1 MQAELDTDYPSLG
14 IQILGVNGIGLESAN
29 PNITNGRDIPWLQD
43 VVTEDVWSSWNVTY
57 RDVFVLDP
65 YNQVY
70 AVYNLTSNSL
80 LTPANYDTLLQLF
93 LDAATAP

>member
-1 MQAELDTDYPSLG
+1 MQTELNTEHPSLG
-14 IQILGVNGIGLESAN
+14 IQILGVNGIGLEAAN
-29 PNITNGRDIPWLQD
+29 PNITDGRNLPWLQD

-70 AVYNLTSNSL
+70 AVYNLTSNNLSAD
-80 LTPANYDTLLQLF
+80 ANYDTLLQLF